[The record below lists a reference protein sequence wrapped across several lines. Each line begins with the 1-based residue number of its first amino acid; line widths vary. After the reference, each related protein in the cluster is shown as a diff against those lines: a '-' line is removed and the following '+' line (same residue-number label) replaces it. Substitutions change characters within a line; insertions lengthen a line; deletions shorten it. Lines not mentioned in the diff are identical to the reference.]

1 LAEYLNKSECR
12 CMRQGKTGGPD
23 IVVAYVRVSTDE
35 QKIGPEA
42 QRAAIEAWARG
53 AGARV
58 VAWHEDLGVSGGS
71 ELEERRGLIAAMT
84 SLRAHGAGTLVVAKR
99 DRLARDVAV
108 SALIER
114 AVKESGARIVS
125 ADGVGNGDGAA
136 DAFLRAI
143 LDAAAAYERELIRA
157 RTRAAMAVKRAKGE
171 RSGKIPYG
179 LALAEDGRHLVE
191 DGFEQSVIARVKA
204 LRAEGHAVTRIAKAL
219 DALGVATRSGR
230 PWHPQQVARI
240 LK

>member
-1 LAEYLNKSECR
+1 MRKSKS
-12 CMRQGKTGGPD
+12 GDPT

-42 QRAAIEAWARG
+42 QRAAIEAWGRT
-53 AGARV
+53 AGACV

-71 ELEERRGLIAAMT
+71 DLEERSGLIAAMT
-84 SLRAHGAGTLVVAKR
+84 SLRTYGAGTLVVAKR

-108 SALIER
+108 SALVER
-114 AVKESGARIVS
+114 AVKEAGARIVS

-171 RSGKIPYG
+171 LSGKIQYG

-204 LRAEGHAVTRIAKAL
+204 LRSEGHAVTRIANAL
-219 DALGVATRSGR
+219 DALGVRTRSGR
-230 PWHPQQVARI
+230 PWHPQQVARM
-240 LK
+240 LKK

>member
-1 LAEYLNKSECR
+1 
-12 CMRQGKTGGPD
+12 MRKPKAGD
-23 IVVAYVRVSTDE
+23 LDLVVAYVRVSTDE

-42 QRAAIEAWARG
+42 QRAAIEAWARH

-71 ELEERRGLIAAMT
+71 ELEDRRGLIAAMS
-84 SLRAHGAGTLVVAKR
+84 SLRTHGAGTLVVAKR

-108 SALIER
+108 SVLIER
-114 AVKESGARIVS
+114 AVKGSGARIVS

-179 LALAEDGRHLVE
+179 LALGEDGHHLVADVNE
-191 DGFEQSVIARVKA
+191 ESVIARVKGF
-204 LRAEGHAVTRIAKAL
+204 RAEGSAITRIAKAL
-219 DALGVATRSGR
+219 DALGIRTRSGR
-230 PWHPQQVARI
+230 PWHPQQIARM

>member
-1 LAEYLNKSECR
+1 MRSGSDASQGMASVSRR
-12 CMRQGKTGGPD
+12 CQPPLTERSSSRSGID
-23 IVVAYVRVSTDE
+23 S
-35 QKIGPEA
+35 
-42 QRAAIEAWARG
+42 RA
-53 AGARV
+53 
-58 VAWHEDLGVSGGS
+58 
-71 ELEERRGLIAAMT
+71 T
-84 SLRAHGAGTLVVAKR
+84 F
-99 DRLARDVAV
+99 AV

-143 LDAAAAYERELIRA
+143 LDAAAAFERELIRA

-171 RSGKIPYG
+171 RSRKIPYG

-191 DGFEQSVIARVKA
+191 DGVEQSVIARVKA

-219 DALGVATRSGR
+219 EALGIATRSGR
-230 PWHPQQVARI
+230 PWHPQRVARM

>member
-1 LAEYLNKSECR
+1 
-12 CMRQGKTGGPD
+12 MRKPKPGDPNV
-23 IVVAYVRVSTDE
+23 VVAYVRVSTDE

-42 QRAAIEAWARG
+42 QRTAIEAWARQTG
-53 AGARV
+53 SRV
-58 VAWHEDLGVSGGS
+58 VAWHDDLGVSGGS
-71 ELEERRGLIAAMT
+71 ELEDRRGLIAAVS
-84 SLRAHGAGTLVVAKR
+84 SLRTHGAGTLVVAKR

-108 SALIER
+108 SVLIER
-114 AVKESGARIVS
+114 AVKESGARVVS

-179 LALAEDGRHLVE
+179 LTLAGDGHHLVSDE
-191 DGFEQSVIARVKA
+191 FEQSVIARAKA
-204 LRAEGHAVTRIAKAL
+204 LRVEGHAITRITKAL
-219 DALGVATRSGR
+219 DALGLRTRTGR
-230 PWHPQQVARI
+230 PWHPQQIARM